1 MILFDKIIISQGG
14 SRRDCAQFLRA
25 MAPKLHLFNPVEVQD
40 YFLEKLDALITF
52 SCNLVRGSVFYFL
65 SHLISC
71 QYRSEMRMQLIQK
84 VREYVYSSATIQQR
98 KHFIL
103 FCTESV
109 RVNTLER
116 DGLFN
121 LCFLPYLV
129 KLGLTEQ
136 SNTFAVHRC
145 LVKALP
151 VIHAAIAESVDE
163 TGLSQFEQ
171 LLHEVE

>member
-1 MILFDKIIISQGG
+1 M
-14 SRRDCAQFLRA
+14 
-25 MAPKLHLFNPVEVQD
+25 
-40 YFLEKLDALITF
+40 
-52 SCNLVRGSVFYFL
+52 
-65 SHLISC
+65 
-71 QYRSEMRMQLIQK
+71 
-84 VREYVYSSATIQQR
+84 YSSATIQQR

-129 KLGLTEQ
+129 KLGMSEQ
-136 SNTFAVHRC
+136 SNTFAVQRC

-163 TGLSQFEQ
+163 AGLSQFEQ
-171 LLHEVE
+171 LLHEVKQKNKDNLGTGEQNLNFTPLARQSTEEIHEKKQRGERYLMQLERRQKFEMRAQANRELKRGAKQAACKNSAAKQR